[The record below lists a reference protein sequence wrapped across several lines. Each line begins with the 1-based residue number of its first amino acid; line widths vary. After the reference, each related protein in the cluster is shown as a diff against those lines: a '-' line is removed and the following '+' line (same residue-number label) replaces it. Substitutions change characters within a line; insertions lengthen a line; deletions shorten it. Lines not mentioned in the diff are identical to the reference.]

1 MLQSPI
7 QVNTPQSNRF
17 LTPFISNHFPIPSI
31 AVDHHWRVMKSLL
44 TAVDFVRGRPTNLT
58 KFFEP
63 TVRRGETVWPKSPV
77 EQLRYGIRWDYD
89 GVITKDDGKEYHKFP
104 LQLNTGKMPSL
115 IKQWRDNDRGTHS
128 VMAMMYFPK
137 GVKLDPQIF
146 LQEAEKAL
154 EVF

>member
-1 MLQSPI
+1 
-7 QVNTPQSNRF
+7 
-17 LTPFISNHFPIPSI
+17 
-31 AVDHHWRVMKSLL
+31 MKSLL
-44 TAVDFVRGRPTNLT
+44 TAVDFVHGRPANLT

-63 TVRRGETVWPKSPV
+63 T
-77 EQLRYGIRWDYD
+77 
-89 GVITKDDGKEYHKFP
+89 DDGKEYHKFP

>member
-1 MLQSPI
+1 
-7 QVNTPQSNRF
+7 
-17 LTPFISNHFPIPSI
+17 
-31 AVDHHWRVMKSLL
+31 MKSLL
-44 TAVDFVRGRPTNLT
+44 TAVDFVHGRPANLT

-63 TVRRGETVWPKSPV
+63 TSNFATVFV
-77 EQLRYGIRWDYD
+77 